1 MRVFEILKAT
11 DSAEQRIIKTIR
23 FDARFMRRVEG
34 RSRAEAEYWS
44 IRTLL
49 DSLRAQ
55 QCGDDGARIVMK
67 VVEERYPQHL
77 QNILRYAA
85 WRGSQDQ
92 AVEGV
97 IASSQTKRMRP

>member
-11 DSAEQRIIKTIR
+11 DSTEQRMIKTIR
-23 FDARFMRRVEG
+23 FDARVIQRAEG

-55 QCGDDGARIVMK
+55 ERREDVARIVMK
-67 VVEERYPQHL
+67 IVEKRYPQHL
-77 QNILRYAA
+77 QTILSYSA
-85 WRGSQDQ
+85 WSGHPTRNWKG
-92 AVEGV
+92 ALPLP
-97 IASSQTKRMRP
+97 R

>member
-1 MRVFEILKAT
+1 MKVFELLKAT

-23 FDARFMRRVEG
+23 FDARVMRRVEG

-49 DSLRAQ
+49 DSVRAQ
-55 QCGDDGARIVMK
+55 ERGEDGARIVMK
-67 VVEERYPQHL
+67 IVEKRYPQHL

-92 AVEGV
+92 ALEGV
-97 IASSQTKRMRP
+97 IARSQTKRMWP